1 MDKRTV
7 REFMRHHSCLVE
19 DLRVCANLIQKK
31 QELLAGNLN
40 RYADELAEYD
50 PFLCKKYHSPFKV
63 QTMNEAV
70 RDAVPAWQG
79 QKDWTISPEGDLHH
93 EKMNYDIFS
102 NQLKEKNWIL
112 HMMEKGWVD
121 LNSFI
126 PAYFEACR
134 RCGIKQLDIIA
145 NY

>member
-1 MDKRTV
+1 MQ
-7 REFMRHHSCLVE
+7 HHSCLVE

-50 PFLCKKYHSPFKV
+50 PFLCKEYHSPFKV
-63 QTMNEAV
+63 TTMNEAV
-70 RDAVPAWQG
+70 RDAVPAWQE
-79 QKDWTISPEGDLHH
+79 QKDWEISPKGDLYHPKRDYPI
-93 EKMNYDIFS
+93 EAERLN
-102 NQLKEKNWIL
+102 EKNWII
-112 HMMEKGWVD
+112 HMMGKGWID

-134 RCGIKQLDIIA
+134 RAGFDTIEIIT
-145 NY
+145 NYKK

>member
-1 MDKRTV
+1 MDKKTIT
-7 REFMRHHSCLVE
+7 EFMRHHSCLVE

-50 PFLCKKYHSPFKV
+50 PFLCKEYHSPFKV
-63 QTMNEAV
+63 TTMNEAV
-70 RDAVPAWQG
+70 RDAVPAWQE

-93 EKMNYDIFS
+93 DKMNYDIFS

-112 HMMEKGWVD
+112 HMMGKGWVD

-126 PAYFEACR
+126 PAYFEACQ
-134 RCGIKQLDIIA
+134 RCGIKQLDIIV